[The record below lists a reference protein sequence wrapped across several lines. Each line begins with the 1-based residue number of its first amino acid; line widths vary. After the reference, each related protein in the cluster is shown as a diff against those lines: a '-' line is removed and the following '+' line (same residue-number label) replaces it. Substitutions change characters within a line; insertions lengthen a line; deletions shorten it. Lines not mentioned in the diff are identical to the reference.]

1 MGQCPCDKSPPNNY
15 QFPTNNN
22 YNNINNIN
30 YNNKQNNIYDKK
42 RKYSNHL
49 YKEKNKFPQKNIEKT
64 QYININ
70 INDYTKKNEVNDLNR
85 KYNEIKS
92 KNKIFYDDI
101 EEQESYIEN
110 YRTFISELNYQINNF
125 KTHLRISTNKEKFF
139 ENLLNR
145 EENNELLNN
154 IENISNKIDE
164 FNDLIEKQKSEL
176 KNLENNFQII
186 QEQFNVI
193 KINSKNNQNFQNNN
207 NILIN
212 IESIKEQLKQSE
224 NIIKKLQ
231 KNKFIYEQLRA
242 EIEIDIKNI
251 QDKTEKKVV
260 SIKKRRKKNFSKNFS
275 TNKNNN
281 NMNKINDS
289 LFLKGSMLFGIKD
302 FRKAESIFK
311 SMYIFN
317 EDENEEDAF
326 YEKQNLVKKNWH
338 EICYINDNYDKHEI
352 NYELKAVGLPDD
364 MCFTSGSF
372 EFPINTRIE
381 IILFEIDGKTTDYEL
396 EKYSLR
402 FEINLKNLESNNI
415 HLVYKEH
422 LLLEKLTQAQRE
434 IKSIYFSKIYG
445 LSKRLVGQNAKYIL
459 INSSSYEIINFDSE
473 FFIKSEK
480 SDRSEYHW
488 GGKVPENGKETIVK
502 LSKKEANVDFYEK
515 HVFKTI
521 DNSLIK
527 NTFTTI
533 PFCYFDG
540 NNKII
545 NFSYG
550 SRQTK
555 QIKLDNNK
563 KIFEIKY
570 INTNSPIGEFTI
582 KGKLINRCKGE
593 WIINLS
599 NEEINS
605 LIPPDYKSNKE
616 FFKKISLEI
625 IKKYDEEHKDDLV
638 VVPNVTKI
646 GKWVKKNIKYDLT
659 YVGLNDITATETYN
673 SRKGVCH
680 HITKLFNALMY
691 SLGYQSLYILGYAI
705 DKKKNFAI
713 EDSHAW
719 SLIKID
725 GKWLPFDATWG
736 IFSGKLPVTH
746 VFKHPDCKGK
756 QTLTYDRIKIEQI
769 DVKGNIN

>member
-1 MGQCPCDKSPPNNY
+1 M
-15 QFPTNNN
+15 
-22 YNNINNIN
+22 
-30 YNNKQNNIYDKK
+30 
-42 RKYSNHL
+42 
-49 YKEKNKFPQKNIEKT
+49 
-64 QYININ
+64 
-70 INDYTKKNEVNDLNR
+70 NEVNDLNR
-85 KYNEIKS
+85 KFDEIKS
-92 KNKIFYDDI
+92 KNKIFYDNI

-125 KTHLRISTNKEKFF
+125 KTHLRISTTKEIFF

-302 FRKAESIFK
+302 FRKDESIFK

-352 NYELKAVGLPDD
+352 NYELKAVGLPED

-372 EFPINTRIE
+372 EFPINTRI
-381 IILFEIDGKTTDYEL
+381 
-396 EKYSLR
+396 
-402 FEINLKNLESNNI
+402 
-415 HLVYKEH
+415 
-422 LLLEKLTQAQRE
+422 
-434 IKSIYFSKIYG
+434 
-445 LSKRLVGQNAKYIL
+445 
-459 INSSSYEIINFDSE
+459 
-473 FFIKSEK
+473 
-480 SDRSEYHW
+480 
-488 GGKVPENGKETIVK
+488 
-502 LSKKEANVDFYEK
+502 
-515 HVFKTI
+515 
-521 DNSLIK
+521 
-527 NTFTTI
+527 
-533 PFCYFDG
+533 
-540 NNKII
+540 
-545 NFSYG
+545 
-550 SRQTK
+550 
-555 QIKLDNNK
+555 
-563 KIFEIKY
+563 
-570 INTNSPIGEFTI
+570 
-582 KGKLINRCKGE
+582 
-593 WIINLS
+593 
-599 NEEINS
+599 
-605 LIPPDYKSNKE
+605 
-616 FFKKISLEI
+616 
-625 IKKYDEEHKDDLV
+625 
-638 VVPNVTKI
+638 
-646 GKWVKKNIKYDLT
+646 
-659 YVGLNDITATETYN
+659 
-673 SRKGVCH
+673 
-680 HITKLFNALMY
+680 
-691 SLGYQSLYILGYAI
+691 
-705 DKKKNFAI
+705 
-713 EDSHAW
+713 
-719 SLIKID
+719 
-725 GKWLPFDATWG
+725 
-736 IFSGKLPVTH
+736 
-746 VFKHPDCKGK
+746 
-756 QTLTYDRIKIEQI
+756 
-769 DVKGNIN
+769 

>member
-1 MGQCPCDKSPPNNY
+1 MGQCPCDKSPPKNY
-15 QFPTNNN
+15 QLNTNNN
-22 YNNINNIN
+22 FDHINYNNNINNIH
-30 YNNKQNNIYDKK
+30 NKKVKYD
-42 RKYSNHL
+42 YDLN
-49 YKEKNKFPQKNIEKT
+49 KEKYIIQKDNEKT
-64 QYININ
+64 HYININ
-70 INDYTKKNEVNDLNR
+70 INDNTKITDITNLNR
-85 KYNEIKS
+85 KYNDIKL

-110 YRTFISELNYQINNF
+110 YRGFISELNYQINNL
-125 KTHLRISTNKEKFF
+125 KDHLKISLVAEKFY
-139 ENLLNR
+139 ENLLNK

-164 FNDLIEKQKSEL
+164 FDDLIEKQKIEL

-186 QEQFNVI
+186 QEQFNEI
-193 KINSKNNQNFQNNN
+193 KKNSKNDPTLQNNTHS
-207 NILIN
+207 IN
-212 IESIKEQLKQSE
+212 IESIKEQLEKSE
-224 NIIKKLQ
+224 NILKKLQ
-231 KNKFIYEQLRA
+231 KNKYIYENKKN
-242 EIEIDIKNI
+242 EIEFDIKNI
-251 QDKTEKKVV
+251 QDKTEKKVT
-260 SIKKRRKKNFSKNFS
+260 SIKKRRKKNLSKNFYS
-275 TNKNNN
+275 NKHNNN
-281 NMNKINDS
+281 INKINDS

-311 SMYIFN
+311 SMYIFK
-317 EDENEEDAF
+317 EDKTNEDAF

-338 EICYINDNYDKHEI
+338 ETCYINDDYDIHEI
-352 NYELKAVGLPDD
+352 NYELKAVGLPED

-372 EFPINTRIE
+372 EFPINTHIE
-381 IILFEIDGKTTDYEL
+381 IILFEIDGKATKYEL

-402 FEINLKNLESNNI
+402 FEINLTNLQSCNI
-415 HLVYKEH
+415 HIIYKET
-422 LLLEKLTQAQRE
+422 LLIEKMTQAQRE

-445 LSKRLVGQNAKYIL
+445 ISKRLVGQNAKYIL
-459 INSSSYEIINFDSE
+459 INASNYEIINFDEE

-488 GGKVPENGKETIVK
+488 GGKVPENGKQTIVK
-502 LSKKEANVDFYEK
+502 LSKKEGHVNFYEK
-515 HVFKTI
+515 HVMKTI

-527 NTFTTI
+527 NTVSTI

-540 NNKII
+540 NNKIL
-545 NFSYG
+545 NYSYG
-550 SRQTK
+550 SRQT
-555 QIKLDNNK
+555 QNIRLDQTK
-563 KIFEIKY
+563 KIFEVKY

-593 WIINLS
+593 WIINLT
-599 NEEINS
+599 NEEIES

-616 FFKKISLEI
+616 SFKKISLEI

-680 HITKLFNALMY
+680 HITKLFNAFMY

-705 DKKKNFAI
+705 DKKKSFAI

-746 VFKHPDCKGK
+746 IFKHPDCKGK
-756 QTLTYDRIKIEQI
+756 QTLTYDKIKIEQI
-769 DVKGNIN
+769 NVKGSIN